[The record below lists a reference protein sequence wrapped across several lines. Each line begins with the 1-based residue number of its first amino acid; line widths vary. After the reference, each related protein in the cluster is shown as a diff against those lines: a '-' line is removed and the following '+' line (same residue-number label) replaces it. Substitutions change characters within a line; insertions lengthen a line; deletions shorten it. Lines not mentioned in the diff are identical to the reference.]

1 MSNISKTKDFIK
13 KLQEKEEKTKR
24 VYLIAASSVSMI
36 VIIALWIAYL
46 NLTIPPAETAG
57 VEASTTPTTTIN
69 YLPQQTPQPSGNSFF
84 TTLGR
89 GFSAVY
95 SGAAGGAGNAFG
107 QINDFFSNLGSG
119 LRKELQKTNTFSIQ
133 KGDETTTQAATD
145 TEPATGTLEAIPP
158 TPLP

>member
-1 MSNISKTKDFIK
+1 MSKISKAKDFIK
-13 KLQEKEEKTKR
+13 ELQGKEEKTKR
-24 VYLIAASSVSMI
+24 IYLVVASSISMI

-57 VEASTTPTTTIN
+57 GGASTTTTTTIN

-84 TTLGR
+84 ATLGR

-95 SGAAGGAGNAFG
+95 NGAAGGAGSAFG
-107 QINDFFSNLGSG
+107 HIDDFFSNLGSG

-133 KGDETTTQAATD
+133 KGNETTTSAAD
-145 TEPATGTLEAIPP
+145 TEPATGTLEAVPP